1 MVMVLWTMVNWRQG
15 ILPLPFQAFFVRFSQ
30 YHISKFALTGDR
42 GGVVEILEVCWLAAP
57 LLCPDVLGEDRWRL
71 LLQLDE
77 LHLGRVTFVFHLS
90 RPPVSS
96 VHEIVELWHLVHLL
110 HLFDVR
116 SFSFLC
122 NRLFRQPVTEGFE
135 WGWICLE
142 SARCRELS
150 LPLLQFE
157 MNK

>member
-1 MVMVLWTMVNWRQG
+1 MVVVPWTSINWRQG

-30 YHISKFALTGDR
+30 HHISKFALAWDR
-42 GGVVEILEVCWLAAP
+42 SSVVEILEVCWLAAP

-142 SARCRELS
+142 SARCCKFS
-150 LPLLQFE
+150 LPLLKLE
-157 MNK
+157 VNE